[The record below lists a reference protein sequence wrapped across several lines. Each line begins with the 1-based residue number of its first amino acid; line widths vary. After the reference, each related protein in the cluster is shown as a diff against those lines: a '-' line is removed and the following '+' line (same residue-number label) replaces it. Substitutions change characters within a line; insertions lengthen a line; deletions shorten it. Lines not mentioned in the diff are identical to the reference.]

1 MDCEGIQW
9 GRTRL
14 LQRHFQSLKNG
25 SWRLELATEVAHGRD
40 YLAARLKV
48 FAAIIVW
55 VADWTARPQTALDIL
70 NQRLAR
76 GEIDRAEYDEKRKLI
91 GRDSTLWTVIPTDHV
106 LDMVPRLRI
115 VAKIA
120 AWTLAT
126 TIVVLSVVP
135 PHSRPETGLP
145 HGLEHFAIW
154 WVTGIAFALAY
165 NLKPFLLAT
174 ALVIFSGAVE
184 IAQLFVPGRH
194 ARVTDFIIDALACIV
209 GLLMISIT
217 VQVRASRATAK

>member
-1 MDCEGIQW
+1 MGVIISM
-9 GRTRL
+9 L
-14 LQRHFQSLKNG
+14 ISI
-25 SWRLELATEVAHGRD
+25 
-40 YLAARLKV
+40 V
-48 FAAIIVW
+48 FAVIIVW

-70 NQRLAR
+70 NQRLGR
-76 GEIDRAEYDEKRKLI
+76 GEIERAEYDEKRKLI
-91 GRDSTLWTVIPTDHV
+91 VRDSTLGTVIPTDHA
-106 LDMVPRLRI
+106 PRLRI
-115 VAKIA
+115 VAQIA

-126 TIVVLSVVP
+126 TIVVFSIVP
-135 PHSRPETGLP
+135 PHFRPETGLP

-154 WVTGIAFALAY
+154 WVMGIAFALAY
-165 NLKPFLLAT
+165 NLKPFLLAA

-217 VQVRASRATAK
+217 VRVRESQAIR